1 MLMSAAPMHFRE
13 FLAGASSTEALSSD
27 ETSATASAASA
38 ARGQSVM
45 PHACTASV
53 ALDAVLGA
61 ERVAKLAE
69 AGVDEYITGMLDDGA
84 GEDEADLSAT
94 LGPLLLDTG
103 VAEDEAAAGTL
114 SLAILRKLRGAIEG
128 APAAAPVEEPQL
140 RKLAGHG
147 VSMFELVAA
156 DEAKAIAEAKAEIGE
171 VRVNLNTTIS
181 HGGPVNTLIEE
192 DCSEEAM
199 ARRFK
204 QARRGEQQLK
214 READCD

>member
-1 MLMSAAPMHFRE
+1 MST
-13 FLAGASSTEALSSD
+13 FL
-27 ETSATASAASA
+27 
-38 ARGQSVM
+38 V
-45 PHACTASV
+45 HACTAAV
-53 ALDAVLGA
+53 ALTDVLGA
-61 ERVAKLAE
+61 ERVAVLAE
-69 AGVDEYITGMLDDGA
+69 AGVVEYITGMLDDGA

-140 RKLAGHG
+140 KKLAGHG

-204 QARRGEQQLK
+204 QARRGEKQLK
-214 READCD
+214 REAHCD